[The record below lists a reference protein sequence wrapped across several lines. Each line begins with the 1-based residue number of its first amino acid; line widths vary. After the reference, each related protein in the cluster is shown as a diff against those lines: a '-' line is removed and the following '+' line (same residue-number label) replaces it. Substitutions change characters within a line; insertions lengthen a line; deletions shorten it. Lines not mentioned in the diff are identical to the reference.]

1 VDRHCF
7 DANPDQNGHRFDASP
22 DPDRHQNVNSDLNL
36 IDIIGLFNVACS
48 NFCKGAEDKK

>member
-1 VDRHCF
+1 MDRHRF
-7 DANPDQNGHRFDASP
+7 DPNPDPDVHRFDASL
-22 DPDRHQNVNSDLNL
+22 DPNRHQNGNSDPNL